1 MFSVGR
7 GGPAQVLTCTWSCC
21 TTESASRPQAVPAV
35 ITTGVSDR
43 RSATAPSRG
52 GTFGGTGVFRVMG
65 RVAVAADEA
74 AKAKERT

>member
-1 MFSVGR
+1 
-7 GGPAQVLTCTWSCC
+7 
-21 TTESASRPQAVPAV
+21 VPAV